1 MDVDG
6 QETMLVVRIILWVPK
21 MFLHACM
28 QISCVGVRS
37 YGLVCTPANLP
48 PCLERLSL
56 ATKAWGRRVGPSL
69 LLFSPK
75 DLPNLKVWLARLYK
89 TPKFPTCIHPV
100 HASVVEPSRRPPM
113 ASRMTVAMRLHA
125 CKSVMMLLVEE

>member
-1 MDVDG
+1 
-6 QETMLVVRIILWVPK
+6 
-21 MFLHACM
+21 M

-37 YGLVCTPANLP
+37 YGLVCPPANLP

-75 DLPNLKVWLARLYK
+75 DLPNLKVWWNPA
-89 TPKFPTCIHPV
+89 
-100 HASVVEPSRRPPM
+100 APP
-113 ASRMTVAMRLHA
+113 AAMRP
-125 CKSVMMLLVEE
+125 CSVHGMGRCLERGC